1 MRWMK
6 KLLPIVSLA
15 WLAMSAASAQKAPFL
30 DWKNL
35 HNPVLQYPDWSIKDT
50 AMVYRDGTFY
60 VFFSAFYPR
69 TDDTVCHVVEVTT
82 KDFKTFSDPI
92 LKFDGK
98 EDGWIGMCSPDVNLM
113 NGQYVMTFN
122 SWGNQ
127 PTKPNQLFVMTS
139 PDMVHWSKREK
150 LAANLTEGK
159 KVIDAALAYA
169 DGGYYL
175 IYKQGPKGGTLIP
188 RMAFSKSVVG
198 PYEFVGDGLPKL
210 LRPDGSTETLTHE
223 NYQFIHVDTKWYLL
237 TTDYDQQK
245 EGNIIDKGEELHL
258 YTLDPKS
265 NWLVWGEGRRLDT
278 PQEAFNTDYKDNAG
292 CLVDWRRYD
301 GYFYLLYAGRTE
313 YNSFAMRG
321 QNRLGLARSKDLI
334 HWSPAGDTK

>member
-1 MRWMK
+1 MNRLKVILM
-6 KLLPIVSLA
+6 LVFLA
-15 WLAMSAASAQKAPFL
+15 GFSGLAASAQQKPFI

-35 HNPVLQYPDWSIKDT
+35 KNPILSYPDWSIKDT
-50 AMVYRDGTFY
+50 ALAYRDGTFY
-60 VFFSAFYPR
+60 VFFSAFYPS

-82 KDFKTFSDPI
+82 KDFKHFSEPL

-98 EDGWIGMCSPDVNLM
+98 EDGWIGMCSPDVELL

-127 PTKPNQLFVMTS
+127 PTKPNQLFYMTS
-139 PDMVHWSKREK
+139 SDLIHWSKREK
-150 LAANLTEGK
+150 LAPNLTEGK
-159 KVIDAALAYA
+159 KVIDAALAYE
-169 DGGYYL
+169 DGGYYAL
-175 IYKQGPKGGTLIP
+175 WKQGPKGGSLVP
-188 RMAFSKSVVG
+188 RVAFSKSLEG

-210 LRPDGSTETLTHE
+210 LRPDGSAETLTHE
-223 NYQFIHVDTKWYLL
+223 NYQFMKADGKWFLL

-258 YTLDPKS
+258 YTLDPTS
-265 NWLVWGEGRRLDT
+265 HWLTWGQGRRLDT

-292 CLVDWRRYD
+292 CIIDWRQYD

-321 QNRLGLARSKDLI
+321 LNRLGLARSKDLI
-334 HWSPAGDTK
+334 HWSPAGHAQ